1 MAKEERRAKVDR
13 LLALLRAGVE
23 WNEAVR
29 KVKEETPEEAK
40 KSE

>member
-1 MAKEERRAKVDR
+1 MKRRGKIDR

-29 KVKEETPEEAK
+29 KVKKEKEGREEEGE
-40 KSE
+40 